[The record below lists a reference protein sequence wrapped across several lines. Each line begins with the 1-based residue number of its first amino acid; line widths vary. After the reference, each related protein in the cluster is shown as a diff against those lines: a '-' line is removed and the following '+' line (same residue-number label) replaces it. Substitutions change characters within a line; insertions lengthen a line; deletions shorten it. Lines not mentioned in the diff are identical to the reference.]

1 MKIIHPVRVRSHSK
15 YRALL
20 TNCPKYDLQKGYKGR
35 HTFIHDNGFVLGSVT
50 GDILTI
56 NEEYTSDL
64 ASPAFRIFGK
74 WVGTPTSERELDGV
88 ILHDFLRQTMHVL
101 CSPWNRK
108 DTDDL
113 FYEALL
119 EGGSK
124 RAGLYHWAV
133 SSAPGDLFLKLTT
146 KPLDV
151 HCTHTLLT
159 NHENAGLPHPCNCN
173 DLRTQLLGGV
183 SGTSSELRA
192 GWNDFWPLHSAC
204 G

>member
-1 MKIIHPVRVRSHSK
+1 MKIIRSAVRGKHHK
-15 YRALL
+15 YRAFLL
-20 TNCPKYDLQKGYKGR
+20 NCPQYDLQKGYKSR
-35 HTFIHDNGFVLGSVT
+35 HTFIHDNGFVLGSVI

-56 NEEYTSDL
+56 NEGYTSDL
-64 ASPAFRIFGK
+64 ASPAIRIFGK

-88 ILHDFLRQTMHVL
+88 ILHDFLRQTMRVL

-159 NHENAGLPHPCNCN
+159 NHENSGIHHPCNCN

-183 SGTSSELRA
+183 SGTSSELRT
-192 GWNDFWPLHSAC
+192 GRNDFRSLHPAC